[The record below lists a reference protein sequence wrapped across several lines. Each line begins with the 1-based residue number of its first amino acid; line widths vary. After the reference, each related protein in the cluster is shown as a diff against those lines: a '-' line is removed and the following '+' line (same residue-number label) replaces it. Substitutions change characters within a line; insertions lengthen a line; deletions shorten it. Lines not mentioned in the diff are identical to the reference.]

1 MVGEVSRFDIKRFV
15 LYRIM
20 YFSGNV
26 KINGRGYDLLVSGYK
41 VRKEKVEPCSRSK
54 LRKVVERYVYE
65 DDVDKVTEV
74 LLFVHEIMRMRKIG
88 NAPRNRF
95 LLVRIC
101 SALGCGVKECL
112 RDIWP
117 SYERRKHEYLL
128 YGVILPMT
136 PVDVSN
142 CIYWKDWAAEV
153 VRQCKYNER
162 YAENRWRSWRE
173 YWEEHWRREESGENE
188 GFIKCGRVEL
198 LSK

>member
-1 MVGEVSRFDIKRFV
+1 
-15 LYRIM
+15 M

-26 KINGRGYDLLVSGYK
+26 KINGRSYDLLVSGYK

-88 NAPRNRF
+88 NAPRTRF

-112 RDIWP
+112 RDIGHLM
-117 SYERRKHEYLL
+117 SA
-128 YGVILPMT
+128 
-136 PVDVSN
+136 VSMN
-142 CIYWKDWAAEV
+142 T
-153 VRQCKYNER
+153 
-162 YAENRWRSWRE
+162 
-173 YWEEHWRREESGENE
+173 
-188 GFIKCGRVEL
+188 
-198 LSK
+198 